1 MNSNE
6 LTGKLANLKLT
17 LFAFQL
23 CNNLAQGD
31 KQPVNNANHLWHQC
45 VTLGNLLQ
53 TNPKLDSL
61 PEHLANKKSQGSQ
74 QSDYLELYESDGDR
88 FVSFTTVSQPD
99 KVPLQGT
106 IYPVQLHDTYAL
118 DLTLLATDKVETN
131 QLNNLN
137 FQGCLLPNKIEASLG
152 QTLVLF
158 AKPVDFSGNH
168 QELAAACVEALFQ
181 DLENQPK
188 PYFIAEGKLLGS
200 PIFEFDN
207 AQENPSLN
215 CHILVW
221 LNTDEKTSELEES
234 GNYYR
239 PLLNLLCC
247 RTKII
252 YVYYQAQRC
261 NEEARKLYSQ
271 LEEKVEEFSNLKSD
285 KKERLQQLE
294 KLLTELPQ
302 IGLNYA
308 RYLRDIELHL
318 ITIETNAYNYRN
330 CHKELVSCSVK
341 EIDNLDFIQDFYA
354 SSCKIFQ
361 KQIKVNMSYLTVG
374 RQLFQ
379 QMMETIRGI
388 VETEQAERDRN
399 LQKTI
404 QAVGFGI
411 GAAGVVATSAPYW
424 IKQEPGVIGINKPL
438 SFSALATFILIIF
451 LSLSAGLLTWGI
463 ASGVM
468 NGKSSKENPDKA
480 RMG

>member
-1 MNSNE
+1 M
-6 LTGKLANLKLT
+6 
-17 LFAFQL
+17 
-23 CNNLAQGD
+23 
-31 KQPVNNANHLWHQC
+31 
-45 VTLGNLLQ
+45 
-53 TNPKLDSL
+53 
-61 PEHLANKKSQGSQ
+61 
-74 QSDYLELYESDGDR
+74 
-88 FVSFTTVSQPD
+88 
-99 KVPLQGT
+99 
-106 IYPVQLHDTYAL
+106 
-118 DLTLLATDKVETN
+118 
-131 QLNNLN
+131 
-137 FQGCLLPNKIEASLG
+137 KI
-152 QTLVLF
+152 
-158 AKPVDFSGNH
+158 
-168 QELAAACVEALFQ
+168 
-181 DLENQPK
+181 
-188 PYFIAEGKLLGS
+188 
-200 PIFEFDN
+200 
-207 AQENPSLN
+207 
-215 CHILVW
+215 
-221 LNTDEKTSELEES
+221 
-234 GNYYR
+234 
-239 PLLNLLCC
+239 LLNLLCC

-388 VETEQAERDRN
+388 VEIEQAESDRN

-411 GAAGVVATSAPYW
+411 GAAGVVATSTPYL

-468 NGKSSKENPDKA
+468 NGKGSIAGGKQKK
-480 RMG
+480 